1 MENKEQ
7 QPGSSLV
14 HNGFDKTLVIVTYVL
29 MFFTAVIGPLI
40 IWVIKKDEDP
50 ATEAVLRNLLNF
62 GISYTIYLIIAGLT
76 TIILI
81 GYILSPLIGLAFYI
95 FIIIGIV
102 KSSDG
107 EIYRAPFTIDFIK

>member
-1 MENKEQ
+1 MENNEHSYNNIVYK
-7 QPGSSLV
+7 
-14 HNGFDKTLVIVTYVL
+14 GFDKTLVIITYVL
-29 MFFTAVIGPLI
+29 MFFTAVVGPLI
-40 IWVIKKDEDP
+40 VWVIKKDDDP
-50 ATEAVLRNLLNF
+50 ATEAALRNLVNF

-81 GYILSPLIGLAFYI
+81 GYILSPLIGIAFYI

-107 EIYRAPFTIDFIK
+107 EIYKAPFTIDFIK

>member
-1 MENKEQ
+1 MENNEQ
-7 QPGSSLV
+7 PHSNIVS
-14 HNGFDKTLVIVTYVL
+14 NGFDKTIVIITYVL

-40 IWVIKKDEDP
+40 VWVIKKDDDP
-50 ATEAVLRNLLNF
+50 ATEAALRNLVNF

-81 GYILSPLIGLAFYI
+81 GYLLTPIITVAFYI

-107 EIYRAPFTIDFIK
+107 EIYKAPFTIDFIK

>member
-1 MENKEQ
+1 MENNEQ
-7 QPGSSLV
+7 PYSNIV
-14 HNGFDKTLVIVTYVL
+14 NNGFDKTIVIITYVL

-40 IWVIKKDEDP
+40 VWVIKKDDDP
-50 ATEAVLRNLLNF
+50 GTEVALRNLVNF
-62 GISYTIYLIIAGLT
+62 GISYTIYLIIAGIT

-81 GYILSPLIGLAFYI
+81 GYILTPIVTVAFYI

-107 EIYRAPFTIDFIK
+107 EIYKAPFTIDFIK

>member
-1 MENKEQ
+1 MENNEQ
-7 QPGSSLV
+7 SHNSIV
-14 HNGFDKTLVIVTYVL
+14 HNGFDKTIVIVTYIL

-40 IWVIKKDEDP
+40 VWVIKKNDDP
-50 ATEAVLRNLLNF
+50 VTEAALRNLLNF

-81 GYILSPLIGLAFYI
+81 GYVLTPIVTVVFYI

-107 EIYRAPFTIDFIK
+107 EIYKAPFTIDFIK

>member
-1 MENKEQ
+1 MENNEQ
-7 QPGSSLV
+7 PHSNIVS
-14 HNGFDKTLVIVTYVL
+14 NGFDKTIVIITYVL

-40 IWVIKKDEDP
+40 VWVIKKDDNP
-50 ATEAVLRNLLNF
+50 ATEAALRNLVNF

-76 TIILI
+76 MIILI
-81 GYILSPLIGLAFYI
+81 GYLLTPIITVAFYI

-107 EIYRAPFTIDFIK
+107 EIYKAPFTIDFIK

>member
-1 MENKEQ
+1 MENNEQ
-7 QPGSSLV
+7 PHSNIV
-14 HNGFDKTLVIVTYVL
+14 NNGFDKTIVIITYVL

-40 IWVIKKDEDP
+40 VWVIKKDDNP
-50 ATEAVLRNLLNF
+50 STEVALRNLVNF

-76 TIILI
+76 MIILI
-81 GYILSPLIGLAFYI
+81 GYILTPIITVAFYI

-107 EIYRAPFTIDFIK
+107 EIYKAPFTIDFIK

>member
-1 MENKEQ
+1 MENNEQ
-7 QPGSSLV
+7 PYSNIV
-14 HNGFDKTLVIVTYVL
+14 NNGFDKTLVIITYVL

-40 IWVIKKDEDP
+40 VWVIKKDDNP
-50 ATEAVLRNLLNF
+50 ATEVALRNLVNF

-76 TIILI
+76 MIILI
-81 GYILSPLIGLAFYI
+81 GYILTPIITVAFYI

-107 EIYRAPFTIDFIK
+107 EIYKAPFTIDFIK

>member
-1 MENKEQ
+1 MENNEQ
-7 QPGSSLV
+7 RYSNIV
-14 HNGFDKTLVIVTYVL
+14 NNGFDKTIVIITYVL

-40 IWVIKKDEDP
+40 VWVIKKDDNP
-50 ATEAVLRNLLNF
+50 ATEAALRNLVNF
-62 GISYTIYLIIAGLT
+62 GIPYTIYLFIAGLT

-81 GYILSPLIGLAFYI
+81 GYLLTPLIAVAFYI

-107 EIYRAPFTIDFIK
+107 EIYKAPFTIDFIK